1 MKAIV
6 FDLDGTL
13 VDSQADILRAY
24 EAAFDALGIATPP
37 RGRLLSTIGTRL
49 EECFAQLLGDPA
61 MGPEGTRHFRAWYE
75 VHCLDHTRPFA
86 GVDDSLRRL
95 AGNVPMAV
103 CTMKKGP
110 YARKVVAGLGWE
122 ELFEEVL
129 GAEEGFP
136 AKPDPAMLLELC
148 RRLEVAPGE
157 TAFVGDTRL
166 DALTAKAAG
175 CPFHFAAWGYGGLS
189 SLDGLPASSILRSPS
204 ELPGLAAAPN
214 GARVAYTCR
223 LAGGAHEQV

>member
-1 MKAIV
+1 MKAII

-13 VDSQADILRAY
+13 VDSQGDILRAY
-24 EAAFDALGIATPP
+24 EAAFNALGVPLPP
-37 RGRLLSTIGTRL
+37 RERLLSTIGTRL

-61 MGPEGTRHFRAWYE
+61 MGPEGARHFRAWYE
-75 VHCLDHTRPFA
+75 VHCLDNTRPFA
-86 GVDDSLRRL
+86 GVDASLRSL
-95 AGNVPMAV
+95 AGEVPMAV

-122 ELFEEVL
+122 KLFDEVL

-148 RRLEVAPGE
+148 RRLGTAPGE

-166 DALTAKAAG
+166 DGLTALAAR

-189 SLDGLPASSILRSPS
+189 SLDGLPARSILRSPS
-204 ELPGLAAAPN
+204 ELAGLRAVRDW
-214 GARVAYTCR
+214 G
-223 LAGGAHEQV
+223 